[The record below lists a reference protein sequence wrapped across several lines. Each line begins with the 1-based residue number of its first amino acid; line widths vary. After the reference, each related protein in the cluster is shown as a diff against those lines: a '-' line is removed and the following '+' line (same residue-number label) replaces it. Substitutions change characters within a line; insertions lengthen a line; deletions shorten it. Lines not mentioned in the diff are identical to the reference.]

1 MAFLFWR
8 LRRCD
13 LELDSNS
20 PCLYTLI
27 RIFLAPAIV
36 VTEALVPETEVKT
49 EAPGVKAKTKTE
61 AVASETKAKT
71 KALVPE
77 TEVKTEAPGFKA
89 KTKTEAVASET
100 KANHWTHRNASCF
113 SSSWASCKHF
123 S

>member
-49 EAPGVKAKTKTE
+49 EAPGFKAKTEAE
-61 AVASETKAKT
+61 AVASETEAK
-71 KALVPE
+71 
-77 TEVKTEAPGFKA
+77 
-89 KTKTEAVASET
+89 VARQLIGIGYSIPI
-100 KANHWTHRNASCF
+100 NI
-113 SSSWASCKHF
+113 KHM
-123 S
+123 